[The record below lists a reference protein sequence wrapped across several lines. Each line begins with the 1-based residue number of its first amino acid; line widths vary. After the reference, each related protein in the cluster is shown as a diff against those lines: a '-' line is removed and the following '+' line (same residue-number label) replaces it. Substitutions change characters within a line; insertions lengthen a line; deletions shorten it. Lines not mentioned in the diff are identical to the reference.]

1 MTALP
6 RFFELLAK
14 RWRDWRTWRKLA
26 AEAHPRN
33 ILALTRE
40 IREMAL
46 VAARVCPDQEGP
58 QARIQAILDET
69 GRLDSLARLPDFKR
83 LPPGKR
89 ILLRQGLLQSRE
101 QLLESIQA
109 APTPTRLLQ

>member
-1 MTALP
+1 MP
-6 RFFELLAK
+6 RFLELLAK
-14 RWRDWRTWRKLA
+14 RWRDWRTWRKLS
-26 AEAHPRN
+26 AEADPKN

-46 VAARVCPDQEGP
+46 LAARVCPDQEAP
-58 QARIQAILDET
+58 QSRIQSILDET
-69 GRLDSLARLPDFKR
+69 VRLDTMARRPEFKR
-83 LPPGKR
+83 LPPGRR
-89 ILLRQGLLQSRE
+89 ILLRQGLLKSRE